1 MEKENKFD
9 LGDLVSHSTRPYT
22 GVIIEIIRQD
32 HLSYKR
38 APVYKVIW
46 EHGEWM
52 YEVEEQLKI
61 EVRAKCV

>member
-9 LGDLVSHSTRPYT
+9 LGDLVSHAHRPYT

-46 EHGEWM
+46 DHGEWM

-61 EVRAKCV
+61 EVKAKSA

>member
-1 MEKENKFD
+1 MRSEFKV
-9 LGDLVSHSTRPYT
+9 GDLVSHSMRGYT
-22 GVIIEIIRQD
+22 GVVIEIIYQE

-38 APVYKVIW
+38 APMYKVTW

-61 EVRAKCV
+61 EVRAKGV

>member
-1 MEKENKFD
+1 MRSEFGI
-9 LGDLVSHSTRPYT
+9 GDLVSHSVRGYT
-22 GVIIEIIRQD
+22 GVIVEIIYQE

-38 APVYKVIW
+38 APMYKVMW

-61 EVRAKCV
+61 EVRAKSK

>member
-1 MEKENKFD
+1 MRNEFEI
-9 LGDLVSHSTRPYT
+9 GDLVSHAVKAHT
-22 GVIIEIIRQD
+22 GVIIEIIYQE

-38 APVYKVIW
+38 APLYKVAW

-61 EVRAKCV
+61 EARAKCV

>member
-1 MEKENKFD
+1 MRNEFEI
-9 LGDLVSHSTRPYT
+9 GDLVSHSVRDYT
-22 GVIIEIIRQD
+22 GVVIEIIYQE

-38 APVYKVIW
+38 APMYKVMW

>member
-1 MEKENKFD
+1 MRNEFQI
-9 LGDLVSHSTRPYT
+9 GDLVSHTVRAYT
-22 GVIIEIIRQD
+22 GVIVEIIYQE

-38 APVYKVIW
+38 APMYKVAW

-61 EVRAKCV
+61 EARAKCK